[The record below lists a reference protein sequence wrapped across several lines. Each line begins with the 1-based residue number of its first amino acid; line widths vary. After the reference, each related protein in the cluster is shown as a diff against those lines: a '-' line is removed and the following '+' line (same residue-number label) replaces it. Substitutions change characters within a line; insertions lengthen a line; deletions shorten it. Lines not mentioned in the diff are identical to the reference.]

1 MRDKLL
7 ENHQQ
12 DLKIVKIYSYHWDK
26 LTDVE
31 EKLEFLKNLGVSHEK
46 VEN

>member
-7 ENHQQ
+7 ESHQQ
-12 DLKIVKIYSYHWDK
+12 DLKIVKIYNYHWDK
-26 LTDVE
+26 LTDIE
-31 EKLEFLKNLGVSHEK
+31 EKLEFLKKLGIVQNK